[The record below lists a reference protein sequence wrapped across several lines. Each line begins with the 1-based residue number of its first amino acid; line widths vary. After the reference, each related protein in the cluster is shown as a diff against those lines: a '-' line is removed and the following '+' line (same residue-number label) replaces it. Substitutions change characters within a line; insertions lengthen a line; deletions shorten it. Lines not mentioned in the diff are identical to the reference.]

1 MLGKV
6 LIVDDDK
13 EVLELNGKFLSS
25 QGFSVRALSNSL
37 NAVKAA
43 TEFIPDCIVLD
54 VMMPG
59 LDGFGVFRKLREITD
74 VPIIFLTGRASE
86 DDKISGLLLGAD
98 DYMTKPYSIKE
109 LAARILTNI
118 RRHKAVKEAGAAQSA
133 ENAPTT
139 VLTFPN
145 FTLNLVEHKLY
156 TGDTEIVITNREF
169 DLIALLATRPGESF
183 TYEEIADKFWGNYSD
198 VERRSL
204 MVNVSRLRKKL
215 EEYPGCETIIDSVW
229 GKGYRLG
236 V

>member
-37 NAVKAA
+37 NALKACR
-43 TEFIPDCIVLD
+43 EFEPDCIVLD

-59 LDGFGVFRKLREITD
+59 LDGFGVFRQLREITN

-86 DDKISGLLLGAD
+86 DDKINGLLLGAD

-118 RRHKAVKEAGAAQSA
+118 RRHKAVKEAGAASIEPSA
-133 ENAPTT
+133 AT
-139 VLTFPN
+139 VMTFPN
-145 FTLNLVEHKLY
+145 FTINFVEHKLY
-156 TGDTEIVITNREF
+156 TGDTEIVVTNREF
-169 DLIALLATRPGESF
+169 DLIALLATRPGEPF
-183 TYEEIADKFWGNYSD
+183 NYEEISEKFWGNYSD

-215 EEYPGCETIIDSVW
+215 EEYPGCENIIESVW